1 MSYLFTKLTIS
12 LFLAK
17 YVCFS
22 LAAKASAVN
31 LLNSGVVIYLSR
43 FWSIIFFP
51 PSLIFCDIVRFFL
64 TKLLTLGI
72 LFLLPVRPLVAA
84 KLVILGISLL
94 AWFAL
99 ALRVVLVAKLVM
111 SGISSSM
118 FFILSLYAS
127 FLTTSFFLNHLIYLS
142 QQEQV
147 LIY

>member
-22 LAAKASAVN
+22 LAAKASAVK
-31 LLNSGVVIYLSR
+31 LLNYGVVIYLSR

>member
-17 YVCFS
+17 YVWFSLAAKVSACFS

-31 LLNSGVVIYLSR
+31 VLNSGVVIYLSR

-72 LFLLPVRPLVAA
+72 LFSLPVRPLVKA

-94 AWFAL
+94 TWFAL

-118 FFILSLYAS
+118 FFILSFHYM
-127 FLTTSFFLNHLIYLS
+127 HLF
-142 QQEQV
+142 
-147 LIY
+147 